1 MYALET
7 ADLER
12 SFRGHRV
19 IDGLNLHVGK
29 GEIYGFI
36 GRNGAGKSTTM
47 RMIAGLLAPQAGQIR
62 IFGQA
67 LTPCEANPALGT
79 LIENPG
85 LYPNLS
91 AFDNLMTKAL
101 VLGVVNASKRC
112 RELLNLVGLDGSKK
126 RVKGFSMG
134 MRQRLGVAMALL
146 GNPEILILDEPLNGL
161 DPEGAREI
169 RQLLSRLNRDR
180 GITVLVSSHVLDQL
194 ERMCTCYGVICGGR
208 MVRELTAQEVE
219 QECASYL
226 ALSCLEPERAFAIL
240 TERFPQFTAS
250 VLPDNSLH
258 ITGDIEASD
267 VGRVLAEE
275 GIVIQELHRTEGDIE
290 DFFVQLMGGDDSKQ
304 AAHVS
309 TSGHIPNHFVKG
321 GDAR

>member
-7 ADLER
+7 VGLER
-12 SFRGHRV
+12 TFRGHHV
-19 IDGLNLHVGK
+19 IDGLSLHVDK

-47 RMIAGLLAPQAGQIR
+47 RMIAGLLKPQAGQIR

-67 LTPCEANPALGT
+67 LMPCEAHPALGT
-79 LIENPG
+79 LIESPG

-91 AFDNLMTKAL
+91 ALDNLMTKAL
-101 VLGVVNASKRC
+101 VLGVVDATQRC
-112 RELLNLVGLDGSKK
+112 RELLNLVGLDTGKK

-146 GNPEILILDEPLNGL
+146 GNPDILILDEPLNGL
-161 DPEGAREI
+161 DPKGAREI
-169 RQLLSRLNRDR
+169 RQLLSRLNHER

-194 ERMCTCYGVICGGR
+194 ERMCTCYGVIRDGR
-208 MVRELTAQEVE
+208 IVRELTAQELE

-226 ALSCLEPERAFAIL
+226 ALSCSESERAFAIL
-240 TERFPQFTAS
+240 TERFPQFKAS

-258 ITGDIEASD
+258 ITGDVEAAA

-275 GIVIQELHRTEGDIE
+275 GIAIQELHRTEGDIE
-290 DFFVQLMGGDDSKQ
+290 DFFVQLMGEDNANQ
-304 AAHVS
+304 AS
-309 TSGHIPNHFVKG
+309 LFGSDKRTPSHFAEV
-321 GDAR
+321 GDAS

>member
-7 ADLER
+7 VDLER

-47 RMIAGLLAPQAGQIR
+47 RMIAGLLKPQAGQIR
-62 IFGQA
+62 VFGKTLA
-67 LTPCEANPALGT
+67 PCEAHRALGT

-91 AFDNLMTKAL
+91 ALDNLMTKAL
-101 VLGVVNASKRC
+101 VLGVVGAPKRC
-112 RELLNLVGLDGSKK
+112 RELLDLVGLDTSKK

-146 GNPEILILDEPLNGL
+146 GNPDILILDEPLNGL
-161 DPEGAREI
+161 DPKGAREI
-169 RQLLSRLNRDR
+169 RELLSRLNRERD
-180 GITVLVSSHVLDQL
+180 ITVLVSSHVLDQL
-194 ERMCTCYGVICGGR
+194 ERMCTCYGVIRDGR
-208 MVRELTAQEVE
+208 MVRELTAQELE

-226 ALSCLEPERAFAIL
+226 ALSCLETERAFATL
-240 TERFPQFTAS
+240 TERFPQFSAS
-250 VLPDNSLH
+250 VMPDDSVH
-258 ITGDIEASD
+258 ITGDVEAAE
-267 VGRVLAEE
+267 VGRVLVEE
-275 GIVIQELHRTEGDIE
+275 GIVIKELHRTEGDVE

-304 AAHVS
+304 TVPAQAS
-309 TSGHIPNHFVKG
+309 TGSPTHFAKG